1 MNNLDEKSFHQTY
14 YEEIVKKLKEDPYAS
29 FLGIQLTELKEGYA
43 QAELTIQDH
52 MLNVHGTA
60 HGAVI
65 FALADYVFAAAS
77 NSYGKT
83 AVGISTTTSFMNPG
97 ISGSTLK
104 ATAVEQK
111 RNRKLAWYQI
121 HVESNKN
128 LLATM
133 EGIVYRKSSLFID
146 AQEA

>member
-1 MNNLDEKSFHQTY
+1 MRNLDEKQLHQTH
-14 YEEIVKKLKEDPYAS
+14 YEEILKKLKEDPYAN

-43 QAELTIQDH
+43 QAELTIKDH
-52 MLNVHGTA
+52 MLNSHGTA

-83 AVGISTTTSFMNPG
+83 AVGITTTTQFMSPG
-97 ISGSTLK
+97 ILGSTIK
-104 ATAVEQK
+104 ATATEQK
-111 RNRKLAWYQI
+111 RNAKLAWYQI
-121 HVESNKN
+121 HVENSDE

-133 EGIVYRKSSLFID
+133 EGIVYRKSQLFIQD
-146 AQEA
+146 K